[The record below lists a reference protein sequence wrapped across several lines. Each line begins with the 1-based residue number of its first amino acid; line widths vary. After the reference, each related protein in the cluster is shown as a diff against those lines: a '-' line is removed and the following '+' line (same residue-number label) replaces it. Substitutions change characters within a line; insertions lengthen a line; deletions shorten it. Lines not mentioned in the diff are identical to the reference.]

1 MDSLELNKIFLGQ
14 VVEVIPPQDQRNF
27 YKYQHIYKVKLRL
40 DLFAQTNY
48 YCIKSDAYGST
59 QNFRDEVLDIGAKV
73 FVTFLNEDNSYGIIL
88 GASRFN
94 STPTDSSLGKHLKD
108 TFNKV
113 EKYISRDNNYSI
125 KSLISGTNLQVN
137 TKSII
142 LDDASGDKIT
152 IDKDNKKI
160 TIECE
165 TWQVTVKGN
174 ATINVSGN
182 ANITASNVDV
192 KASGNTNLTSS
203 GMTKVVAS
211 MVNINGASGAVMTD
225 TLNPVVD
232 LITGV
237 PSIGVKN
244 VRSG

>member
-1 MDSLELNKIFLGQ
+1 MNGLELNKIFLGQ
-14 VVEVIPPQDQRNF
+14 VVEVILPQDSRNF
-27 YKYQHIYKVKLRL
+27 YKYQHVYKVKLRL

-48 YCIKSDAYGST
+48 YCIKSDAYGSS
-59 QNFRDEVLDIGAKV
+59 QNFRDEILDVGSKV

-88 GASRFN
+88 GASRFHG
-94 STPTDSSLGKHLKD
+94 SATDSSLGKHFKD
-108 TFNKV
+108 TFNNV
-113 EKYISRDNNYSI
+113 ERYISRDNNYSV
-125 KSLISGTNLQVN
+125 KSLLSGVNLQVN

-142 LDDASGDKIT
+142 LDDASGEKIT
-152 IDKDNKKI
+152 LDKENKKI
-160 TIECE
+160 IIECE

-174 ATINVSGN
+174 ATINISGN

-192 KASGNTNLTSS
+192 KANGNTNLTSTGVTTVTS
-203 GMTKVVAS
+203 S

-232 LITGV
+232 FITGV
-237 PSIGVKN
+237 PSIGVQN